1 MQHAVFVA
9 EKALFERPTELFDE
23 LFLGHAETDRLARKP
38 AVGGRSYAQCATAAD
53 QRQATDDGKPFRFH
67 GPCVFMSDRYG
78 SYRRDRFVF
87 GPESTVVPLVVRFV
101 SSLFFSLYER
111 LWRGAT
117 VVAETVWR
125 SRSARPCF
133 PLIRFDGNRRST
145 VRPVALPVCFGRTVA
160 RAFRPSL
167 SVPGTCFF

>member
-9 EKALFERPTELFDE
+9 EKALFELPTELFDE

-78 SYRRDRFVF
+78 SYRRDRFGFRTGVDRGPARRSIRVLLVFQLVRASMAGCDRRRGNGMAFPF
-87 GPESTVVPLVVRFV
+87 GPAVFSVYPL
-101 SSLFFSLYER
+101 
-111 LWRGAT
+111 
-117 VVAETVWR
+117 
-125 SRSARPCF
+125 
-133 PLIRFDGNRRST
+133 
-145 VRPVALPVCFGRTVA
+145 
-160 RAFRPSL
+160 
-167 SVPGTCFF
+167 